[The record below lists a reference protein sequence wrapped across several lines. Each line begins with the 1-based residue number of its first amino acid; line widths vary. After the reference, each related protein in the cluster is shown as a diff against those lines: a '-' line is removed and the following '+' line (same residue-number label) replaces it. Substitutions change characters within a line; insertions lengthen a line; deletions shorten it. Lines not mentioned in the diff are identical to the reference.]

1 MAWGA
6 VIGAGI
12 GLVGTAVASSS
23 ANRASRDAANATT
36 SANAANLQLAREQ
49 RAANEQLF
57 AQYLG
62 SEAQARAYLDALE
75 FGSAT
80 YTPGANGISGGLSG
94 FELENY
100 LRERFPQEAALWDS
114 WERAGNS
121 ATNGHRTLWGNF
133 QGYLQAQHR
142 PELQQAMTDLQ
153 EQQQTEQ
160 GGAQT
165 ITRDQVMAMLEGTP
179 LAQYA
184 NEDYLAREALNE
196 DYRTGAYDLADSEYS
211 DITGQAQENL
221 DQRLALEDQ
230 SYAAWLPQSQQ
241 AERDAIDLNFSRGG
255 VTGLVGQTR
264 EGVGRTTQE
273 AALERN
279 RRRLEGYQAAYS
291 PYYDDMMD
299 ATGLRGGRRQSAY
312 DAYSGRRAADFDQYA
327 GDRLNSYA
335 DFRGYLTDA
344 ANRGLSARNSIAGF
358 NDNYASA
365 ATAANNSNAAAQRDA
380 AYQRGQVQQQL
391 FGDIARISGDAWDS
405 IRKKNTSSST
415 GSGGAIHNGSH

>member
-1 MAWGA
+1 MSWGIVA
-6 VIGAGI
+6 TVGGAIIGG
-12 GLVGTAVASSS
+12 VATVS
-23 ANRASRDAANATT
+23 AANSASNAANNAANA
-36 SANAANLQLAREQ
+36 SSQANAANIALAQEQ
-49 RAANEQLF
+49 RARNEALF

-62 SEAQARAYLDALE
+62 DENMARAYLDALQYGT
-75 FGSAT
+75 GSWNPNAT
-80 YTPGANGISGGLSG
+80 GISGTLSG
-94 FELENY
+94 FDLENY

-299 ATGLRGGRRQSAY
+299 ATGLRGGRRQTAF
-312 DAYSGRRAADFDQYA
+312 DTYSGRRAGNYDQFA
-327 GDRLNSYA
+327 GDRTSAYA
-335 DFRGYLTDA
+335 DFRGYLTDT
-344 ANRGLSARNSIAGF
+344 ANRGYSARANIASGGQAF
-358 NDNYASA
+358 VDA
-365 ATAANNSNAAAQRDA
+365 ATNANNNNANAQSEA
-380 AYQRGQVQQQL
+380 AYRRGEINQQL
-391 FGDIARISGDAWDS
+391 YGDLARIAGDAWGS
-405 IRKKNTSSST
+405 IRNKKD
-415 GSGGAIHNGSH
+415 